1 MHLMIKALEAH
12 DKKKFEITAFS
23 FGPELKDDPYQT
35 RVKNCV
41 HTFYNVSGMS
51 DIDIANLGR
60 KLKLDIAVDLKGHTT
75 DCRPKIFAFG
85 AAPIQISYLGFPGTL
100 GDKNI
105 DFIIGDEFV
114 TPLEHEKYYTEKI
127 IQMPHS
133 YQVNDNTK
141 RFQGR
146 NLLKNRRGCLKMGL
160 FFVALTTITKLAQ
173 MNLISGV
180 EY

>member
-1 MHLMIKALEAH
+1 
-12 DKKKFEITAFS
+12 
-23 FGPELKDDPYQT
+23 
-35 RVKNCV
+35 
-41 HTFYNVSGMS
+41 MS

-146 NLLKNRRGCLKMGL
+146 NLQKNNRGCLKMGL
-160 FFVALTTITKLAQ
+160 FSVALITTIKLAQ
-173 MNLISGV
+173 MNLILVSNINKSTR
-180 EY
+180 